1 MKFSLLAAAALI
13 AAPAMA
19 QMSGGQPPA
28 AGQTMA
34 DPAQTPDQTT
44 PPADPAA
51 DPAAQP
57 APPAGD
63 PAMTQQPG
71 APMPA
76 QSTGAPMSG
85 DQSMGQPSAMG
96 GSPASSAG
104 GYQPSNAGTMTPA
117 PAGTQVQFRP
127 QPTPD
132 QAFPPPPAKE
142 SYPICKAGQYD
153 GCMQASGGRKA
164 RRR

>member
-1 MKFSLLAAAALI
+1 MKFSLLAAVALI

-28 AGQTMA
+28 AGQTMG
-34 DPAQTPDQTT
+34 DPAQTQTPDQTM

-57 APPAGD
+57 PAAPPAGD

-71 APMPA
+71 ASMPA
-76 QSTGAPMSG
+76 QTTGDPAMA
-85 DQSMGQPSAMG
+85 QPSATG
-96 GSPASSAG
+96 GSPASTAG
-104 GYQPSNAGTMTPA
+104 GYAPANAGTMAPA